1 MRKMKNAILKTTTW
15 IAGIT
20 WTLSACALD
29 SESNIPLIAYVVAS
43 AWLCLF
49 VFANA
54 EDKR

>member
-29 SESNIPLIAYVVAS
+29 SESNIPLVAYVIAS

-49 VFANA
+49 IFANA
-54 EDKR
+54 EGER